1 MEQQQEFNKLCNKL
15 YLANDRI
22 AELEKANKELI
33 KRNQLLVDRLID
45 YANRLGIKI
54 DAKVYGGNI
63 L

>member
-1 MEQQQEFNKLCNKL
+1 MNEETKISYQL

-22 AELEKANKELI
+22 AELEKANKELL

>member
-1 MEQQQEFNKLCNKL
+1 MNEETKISYQL

-22 AELEKANKELI
+22 AELEKANKELL
-33 KRNQLLVDRLID
+33 KRNQLLLDRLID

-54 DAKVYGGNI
+54 DVKVYGGNI